1 MNISNASINRIAGAG
16 LPKVQPVAPP
26 EEPDVRGT
34 DRVDVSRRAS
44 EVAAGVRAAKAA
56 PEVREERVAEA
67 ARKLREG
74 TLERDA
80 GRLADR
86 LLSSL
91 ARDGE

>member
-1 MNISNASINRIAGAG
+1 VNISNASINRISGIG
-16 LPKVQPVAPP
+16 LPKVHPAGPAEEAGAP
-26 EEPDVRGT
+26 GA

-56 PEVREERVAEA
+56 PEVREDRVAEA

-74 TLERDA
+74 SLERDA

-91 ARDGE
+91 TGGE